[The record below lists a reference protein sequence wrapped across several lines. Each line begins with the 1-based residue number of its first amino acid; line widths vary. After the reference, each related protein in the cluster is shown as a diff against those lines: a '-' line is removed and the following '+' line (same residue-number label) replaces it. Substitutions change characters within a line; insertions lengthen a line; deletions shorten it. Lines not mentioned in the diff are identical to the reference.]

1 MRRLHTQII
10 ACLTLCMLAFTPVAA
25 QALEPSSQQ
34 DIIRATLVS
43 ETSAIEPGKPLR
55 VGLLLEAQ
63 KGWHTYW
70 ENPGDAGLP
79 TSMKWTLPEGFSAGA
94 IKWPAPERVKEGD
107 LVTHS
112 YHDTVFLPVTITVP
126 NALPA
131 DGKYT
136 LEVKA
141 NWLVCKDIC
150 IPETADVAITLP
162 VTENPAPSAQ
172 ASLFT
177 EYDANAVTP
186 FPGNVTYALT
196 DGQLTLVLPLSSLPE
211 KVRTATFFPRQYNA
225 FDYAAPQDMSQD
237 ASLLYLAIR
246 RTNDEPQNGSSGI
259 ISITFD
265 DGSQK
270 HYDIKLQQGSLPS
283 VTAGASDN
291 QTQDIAFAS
300 LLLLAIA
307 GGLILNLMPCVLPV
321 LSLKALAI
329 AKKAGE
335 APAQVKKLGLAYTL
349 GVLASFLV
357 IAGILIALR
366 ESGEAIGW
374 GYQMQSP
381 AFSGFL
387 IYLLFLVGL
396 NLSGVFD
403 LPVLFGNS
411 ATRSNEHSAIG
422 SFYTGVLATAVA
434 TPCTAPF
441 MATAIGAALTMPTA
455 QALLIFEALGL
466 GLALPFLLISFFP
479 ALLRF
484 LPKPGVWME
493 RFRQLLAFPMYAS
506 VIWLLWVLVL
516 QTGADGL
523 VVILGGMLVLG
534 FVIWLKAFF
543 EIQSLAYRIISIG
556 ALLATLAFTLPMLEH
571 MQDMAAKNTSHNQS
585 ANEQAY
591 SKQALDQLRS
601 QGKPVFLNATAAW
614 CITCQVN
621 ARIAIHTQATEALFT
636 AKDITYMVADWT
648 RPNPEITELLS
659 SFGYKGVPL
668 YVYYPPKGGKP
679 EVLPQLLTES
689 IIENVINPRP

>member
-411 ATRSNEHSAIG
+411 ATRSNEHSAIV
-422 SFYTGVLATAVA
+422 SFYPGVLATAVA

-621 ARIAIHTQATEALFT
+621 ERIALRRDAVQAAMATRGIVYL
-636 AKDITYMVADWT
+636 KADWT
-648 RPNPEITELLS
+648 RGDPAITALLRS
-659 SFGYKGVPL
+659 HGREGVPL
-668 YVYYPPKGGKP
+668 YLFWPPGGGEAVILP
-679 EVLPQLLTES
+679 EVLTEAMVLRQ
-689 IIENVINPRP
+689 IAVQ

>member
-1 MRRLHTQII
+1 
-10 ACLTLCMLAFTPVAA
+10 MLAFTPVAA

-411 ATRSNEHSAIG
+411 ATRSNEHSAIV
-422 SFYTGVLATAVA
+422 SFYPGVLATAVA

-621 ARIAIHTQATEALFT
+621 ERIALRRDAVQAAMATRGIVYL
-636 AKDITYMVADWT
+636 KADWT
-648 RPNPEITELLS
+648 RGDPAITALLRS
-659 SFGYKGVPL
+659 HGREGVPL
-668 YVYYPPKGGKP
+668 YLFWPPGGGEAVILP
-679 EVLPQLLTES
+679 EVLTEAMVLRQ
-689 IIENVINPRP
+689 IAVQ